1 MSAALSPRIIAL
13 PPEAGE
19 AWWWFGGLAVI
30 KLAGRQTEGR
40 FSLIEAVWPPKLEVP
55 LHVHSREDELFHVL
69 EGKISYRV
77 GDSRIDAGPS
87 HTVFA
92 PKNIPHGFVVTSSE
106 PARYLIVY
114 SPAGFEEF
122 IRESSQPA
130 ASLALPP
137 EPSAPLDAAILQKV
151 GALMAAKYG
160 CRLLV

>member
-1 MSAALSPRIIAL
+1 MSSRIAAL

-30 KLAGRQTEGR
+30 KLASGQTDGRL
-40 FSLIEAVWPPKLEVP
+40 SLIEALWPPKLEVP
-55 LHVHSREDELFHVL
+55 LHVHSQEDELFHVL
-69 EGKISYRV
+69 EGRISFRI
-77 GDSRIDAGPS
+77 GDSQIDTAPG

-92 PKNIPHGFVVTSSE
+92 PRNIPHGFRVVSPE

-130 ASLALPP
+130 SSLTLPP
-137 EPSAPLDAAILQKV
+137 KPDAPVDTAILQKL
-151 GALMAAKYG
+151 GALMATKYG
-160 CRLLV
+160 CRMVV